1 VAVDYHLVLVVM
13 RFLQYQVVH
22 EVQQIVVV
30 AEQDQQVKWDNHMM
44 LVNVVQ
50 TVEAELFTFVIATTR

>member
-1 VAVDYHLVLVVM
+1 
-13 RFLQYQVVH
+13 
-22 EVQQIVVV
+22 VVV

-44 LVNVVQ
+44 LANVVQ